1 MKKIKVGDTD
11 RSRRPEIGGRSTD
24 VTVFPHWVRAL
35 EDPEVKTDVT
45 EKKCE
50 KFWRRR

>member
-1 MKKIKVGDTD
+1 MKRIKSEMRIGVGDR
-11 RSRRPEIGGRSTD
+11 RSGVGARD